1 MTERSAAP
9 GGRRI
14 IVTGGTFPEPCL
26 RALREAG
33 YDVRTVG
40 GDLDE
45 DGVVQALDG
54 AWGYVLGGSERMTAK
69 AWDRLP
75 DLAAVCFM
83 GTNYSSFLELPA
95 GPSPIGF
102 SCTPHANAVAV
113 AEFAVA
119 HLLDLV
125 RSVSRTAGEVADGR
139 WSERATP
146 SLVGARLGI
155 AGMGHI
161 GREVARMVHA
171 AFGTEIVYW
180 NRTRR
185 PELAALPYRSV
196 PSLVDLFETA
206 DVVSVH
212 FAHEP
217 GENDG
222 VIGVEHLRALGP
234 GGYLA
239 NLSRAN
245 VVDPDALRTALT
257 EGWIAGASVDG
268 YYTEPAPAP
277 ADDPYGLLR
286 LVPDRLLV
294 TPHSAYHSVQAV
306 RSMADMAV
314 ENLLA
319 VGRGEPAPHAIVA
332 S

>member
-1 MTERSAAP
+1 MSEHSTPADE
-9 GGRRI
+9 RRI
-14 IVTGGTFPEPCL
+14 VVTGGTFPEPAL

-33 YDVRTVG
+33 FEVRTVG

-45 DGVVQALDG
+45 EGVVQALDG

-75 DLAAVCFM
+75 DLAAACFM
-83 GTNYSSFLELPA
+83 GTGYSSFLELPA
-95 GPSPIGF
+95 GPSPIRF
-102 SCTPHANAVAV
+102 SYTPHANAVAV
-113 AEFAVA
+113 AEFTVA

-125 RSVSRTAGEVADGR
+125 RAVSRTAAEVAAGQ

-180 NRTRR
+180 NRSRR
-185 PELAALPYRSV
+185 PELEALPYRAV
-196 PSLVDLFETA
+196 PSLLDLFETA

-217 GENDG
+217 GQNDG
-222 VIGVEHLRALGP
+222 VIGADHLRALGP
-234 GGYLA
+234 DGYLA

-245 VVDPDALRTALT
+245 VVDPAALRSALA
-257 EGWIAGASVDG
+257 EGWIAGASIDG
-268 YYTEPAPAP
+268 YYTEPTPSPA
-277 ADDPYGLLR
+277 ADPYGLLR
-286 LVPDRLLV
+286 FVPDRLLV
-294 TPHSAYHSVQAV
+294 TPHSAYHSAQAV

-314 ENLLA
+314 GNLLA
-319 VGRGEPAPHAIVA
+319 VGRGEPAPHPIPVP
-332 S
+332 